1 MRFLIGLLLALT
13 MTFDVYASTVQW
25 EKCCPDAD
33 CAMTDCVQ
41 MGCLPAVMP
50 ALPPSQ
56 AVLPASVQVLH
67 ASPMPQS
74 FLPSRYSEIW
84 IPPD

>member
-33 CAMTDCVQ
+33 CAMMDCVQ

-56 AVLPASVQVLH
+56 AALPASVQVLH

-74 FLPSRYSEIW
+74 FLPNRYSEIW